1 MFDLLTEA
9 LVPVVSNGK
18 REPDPVT
25 LPELFGRLVSDSVD
39 AFPGLTAHQAQAWY
53 QFLAQLGAIALHRV
67 GRTDLPGA
75 SKDWRASLAELTPE
89 CADTAWSL
97 VAANASKPALLQP
110 PTKRVDQFKL
120 VAETPDALDV
130 LVTAK
135 NHDRKQAQAT
145 AAAPHSWLYALVTLQ
160 TSQGYSG
167 RRNPGIARMNGGLAS
182 RVLVDR
188 RPSARWGPR
197 IVRSIRMLLNRRS
210 ELLERVSD
218 DLFRSDGGLAIT
230 WLQNWDTD
238 VQLNLRDLDPY
249 FIEVCRRVRLTTGP
263 EGRIRAL
270 GLPANKTRVQARA
283 LKGNLGDPWVPINL
297 GKGGQSSLTVS
308 ANGFDYRLAQRILF
322 NRRELTKPLSLRE
335 LPGERGQDS
344 EIHMTVLVRGQGKT
358 EGLHERV
365 IPLSYSVAV
374 RLFDSDDEDDWDNK
388 LPLAKLSEN
397 MVSLAGEARRVLRQA
412 VLVYLQGPENP
423 NFQRR
428 DATPIVAKYDRA
440 IDVRF
445 FDSLFAA
452 PTEGIDETSRR
463 WQQFL
468 REEAVRLA
476 NAVWSRTSPPSARRE
491 KARAKS
497 EAVLYGGLRKHLPD
511 AFPTQHSKE
520 RSS

>member
-1 MFDLLTEA
+1 MFDLITES
-9 LVPVVSNGK
+9 LVPVMTDRG
-18 REPDPVT
+18 RETERVT
-25 LPELFGRLVSDSVD
+25 LAELFCHLVSDSVD
-39 AFPGLTAHQAQAWY
+39 AFPGLARHQAQAWY
-53 QFLAQLGAIALHRV
+53 QFLAQLGAISLYRA
-67 GRTDLPGA
+67 GRENLPGT
-75 SKDWRASLAELTPE
+75 SSEWRAALTELTPD
-89 CADTAWSL
+89 CVDTAWSL
-97 VAANASKPALLQP
+97 VVENASEPALLQP
-110 PTKRVDQFKL
+110 PTKRVDTFKIA
-120 VAETPDALDV
+120 AETPDALDV

-145 AAAPHSWLYALVTLQ
+145 AGAPHFWLYALVTLQ

-167 RRNPGIARMNGGLAS
+167 RGNPGIARMNGGLAS

-197 IVRSIRMLLNRRS
+197 IVRAMRMLLIRRS
-210 ELLERVSD
+210 ELLESISD
-218 DLFRSDGGLAIT
+218 DLYRSDGGLELI

-238 VQLNLRDLDPY
+238 VQIHLRDLDPY
-249 FIEVCRRVRLTTGP
+249 FIEVCRRVRLTTGSD
-263 EGRIRAL
+263 GRIRAL
-270 GLPANKTRVQARA
+270 GLPANKPRVQARA

-344 EIHMTVLVRGQGKT
+344 EIHMAVLVRGRGKT

-365 IPLSYSVAV
+365 IPLPYSVAV
-374 RLFDSDDEDDWDNK
+374 RLFESDEEDDLENER
-388 LPLAKLSEN
+388 PLAKLSKN

-423 NFQRR
+423 NFQKR
-428 DATPIVAKYDRA
+428 DATPIVAKYDRV
-440 IDVRF
+440 IDEQF

-452 PTEGIDETSRR
+452 PAEGNDENIRR

-468 REEAVRLA
+468 REEAAKLA
-476 NAVWSRTSPPSARRE
+476 VMVWNRTSPPSARRE

-497 EAVLYGGLRKHLPD
+497 EALLYGGLRKHLPD
-511 AFPTQHSKE
+511 AFPTQDLKE
-520 RSS
+520 RSQ